1 MVIFMRIK
9 NVKNALEKIELS
21 EYIIKDPFKNKGKFN
36 KLFNNKNPINIEI
49 GMGKGDFL
57 IKSAI
62 KYPNINFIGI
72 EKYDNVI
79 VRAVEKLESI
89 KLDNLKLIKT
99 DAQNIEDIFLNEINL
114 IYLNFS
120 DPWPKDR
127 WAKRRLTS
135 SNFLDKYE
143 SIFLK
148 NKNIIMKTDNR
159 KLFEFSIVS
168 FVDKK
173 YKINSISLDLSK
185 DNEIDNIETEYE
197 KKYKELGFPIY
208 KIDVYK

>member
-1 MVIFMRIK
+1 MRIK